1 MKRLALIAIGAVAL
15 LLSACAPTFDLTS
28 QVPVQIL
35 SITTPAA
42 KGGTVVVQ
50 GRNFGDGRTGGADAN
65 YGLFARTSD
74 TTHGQRLTVNAWAPQ
89 RIEFW
94 SGRPSRL
101 HDRLVYHDD
110 GEGGWRVERLY
121 P

>member
-35 SITTPAA
+35 SLTAPTT
-42 KGGTVVVQ
+42 KGGDVVVQ

-65 YGLFARTSD
+65 YVLFTRTAD
-74 TTHGQRLTVNAWAPQ
+74 ANDGQRLSVNTWTPQ
-89 RIEFW
+89 RIEFV
-94 SGRPSRL
+94 SPEEAGN
-101 HDRLVYHDD
+101 
-110 GEGGWRVERLY
+110 GWITVVANDVRSQAFPVSL

>member
-65 YGLFARTSD
+65 YVLFARTSD
-74 TTHGQRLTVNAWAPQ
+74 TTHGQRLTVNEWTPR
-89 RIEFW
+89 RIAFTSPEEA
-94 SGRPSRL
+94 GN
-101 HDRLVYHDD
+101 
-110 GEGGWRVERLY
+110 GWITVVANDVASQAFPVSL

>member
-1 MKRLALIAIGAVAL
+1 MKRLALIAIGAAAL

-35 SITTPAA
+35 SITAPST
-42 KGGTVVVQ
+42 KGATVVVQ

-65 YGLFARTSD
+65 YVLFSRTSD
-74 TTHGQRLTVNAWAPQ
+74 STHGQRLPVTSWGPQ
-89 RIEFW
+89 RIEFA
-94 SGRPSRL
+94 SPEEAGN
-101 HDRLVYHDD
+101 
-110 GEGGWRVERLY
+110 GWLTVVANEVRSEAFPISL

>member
-35 SITTPAA
+35 SITAPST
-42 KGGTVVVQ
+42 KGGVVVVQ
-50 GRNFGDGRTGGADAN
+50 GRNFGDGRTGGESAN
-65 YGLFARTSD
+65 YVLFARTSND
-74 TTHGQRLTVNAWAPQ
+74 THGQRLAVNSWTPT
-89 RIEFW
+89 RIQFNSPEDA
-94 SGRPSRL
+94 GN
-101 HDRLVYHDD
+101 
-110 GEGGWRVERLY
+110 GWITIVANGVTSEAIPISL